1 MDAEVGHECHQEQ
14 HEIRFCPVKRVKRD
28 GPVRDRR
35 MSGQE
40 QKEREGHEGTGK
52 SRDRNIKS
60 VGEIHAG
67 LIIGGICLSI
77 VIVRLIGCVETDDH
91 IVAVAVVRVIF
102 RHQRRDTR
110 KVGFEV
116 RPDRKVVGVSGIVDI
131 SSHGHN
137 VIVGHLRRVGMDLID
152 RIIF

>member
-14 HEIRFCPVKRVKRD
+14 HEIRFCPVKWVKRD

-40 QKEREGHEGTGK
+40 QQECEGHEGTGK

-67 LIIGGICLSI
+67 LIIGGICLGI

-102 RHQRRDTR
+102 RHQCRDTR

-137 VIVGHLRRVGMDLID
+137 VIVGHLRRVGMDLVD

>member
-14 HEIRFCPVKRVKRD
+14 HEIRLCPVKRVERD
-28 GPVRDRR
+28 GPVGDRR

-40 QKEREGHEGTGK
+40 QQECEGHEGTGK

-67 LIIGGICLSI
+67 LIVGGICLGI

-137 VIVGHLRRVGMDLID
+137 VIVGHFRRVGMDLID